1 MVPRSTILERNR
13 PLGIP
18 DVFDMPDL
26 QNDVIGRGTG
36 SPHTR
41 PTPSPLAAAA
51 NAAAAGAAAG
61 VGEQPDVST
70 TILAVKI
77 LWVETMELKLIRT
90 RCFYKIE
97 DTS

>member
-1 MVPRSTILERNR
+1 MVEESQAFPSFTSPGRPTMVPRSTILERNR

-36 SPHTR
+36 SPHAR

-51 NAAAAGAAAG
+51 NAAVAGAAAG

-70 TILAVKI
+70 TILAVII
-77 LWVETMELKLIRT
+77 L
-90 RCFYKIE
+90 
-97 DTS
+97 